1 MREPKEN
8 KKIVLG
14 LTGGFGT
21 GKSTVAGI
29 FSGYGAGVIDA
40 DKINHSLI
48 APGTLVH
55 KRILKAFGR
64 DILKNKSGVIDRK
77 KLGSIVFSDS
87 KALKRLC
94 GITHP
99 AVIAE
104 VKRRIKSAKRGVIVV
119 DAPLLIEAGLD
130 KLVDKVIVVDLSRG
144 RQLKRLAQKTSL
156 SRPEILKRIGAQ
168 LSLKSKVR
176 LADFVIDNS
185 GTIEKTRKQVA
196 LIWRLVWRS

>member
-8 KKIVLG
+8 KKLILG

-21 GKSTVAGI
+21 GKSAVAKI
-29 FSGYGAGVIDA
+29 LAGYGARVIDA

-48 APGTLVH
+48 ARSAPVR
-55 KRILKAFGR
+55 KKILKEFGR
-64 DILKNKSGVIDRK
+64 GILKNNSGVIDRR
-77 KLGSIVFSDS
+77 KLGKIVFADP
-87 KALKRLC
+87 KALKVLC

-99 AVIAE
+99 EVISE
-104 VKRRIKSAKRGVIVV
+104 VKRRIKAAESGVVVV

-130 KLVDKVIVVDLSRG
+130 KLVDKMIVVDLSRG
-144 RQLKRLAQKTSL
+144 RQLKRLARKTSL

-185 GTIEKTRKQVA
+185 GTIAKTRKQVA
-196 LIWRLVWRS
+196 LIWRLLWRS

>member
-29 FSGYGAGVIDA
+29 LAGYGAGVIDA

-48 APGTLVH
+48 APGTLVY
-55 KRILKAFGR
+55 KKILKAFGR
-64 DILKNKSGVIDRK
+64 DILKNNNGAIDRG
-77 KLGSIVFSDS
+77 KLGGIVFSDP

-99 AVIAE
+99 AVIRE
-104 VKRRIKSAKRGVIVV
+104 VKRRVKSAKNDVVVV

-130 KLVDKVIVVDLSRG
+130 KLVDKIIVVALSRG

-196 LIWRLVWRS
+196 LIWRLLWRS